1 MGDLGAVR
9 RRPTTDAVCSAV
21 KEKANPLPLGEH
33 QTHSSAFQSYGNKTR
48 EDASLGDGPESPDK
62 EGACHLL
69 SDVDAPLNQ

>member
-1 MGDLGAVR
+1 MR
-9 RRPTTDAVCSAV
+9 RRPAMDAVCSAV

-48 EDASLGDGPESPDK
+48 ENASLGDGPESLDK

-69 SDVDAPLNQ
+69 LDVDTPSNQ